1 MTTYVMRSTRDGVV
15 AEASIEI
22 ASDQRFA
29 DFTIIVDRR
38 RPGGRWHRVAEYE
51 GISPTV
57 LTAQVI
63 ARGMLASALVC
74 TTIGTEGGVLEY
86 RQID

>member
-22 ASDQRFA
+22 ASDRRFA
-29 DFTIIVDRR
+29 DFTIVVDRR
-38 RPGGRWHRVAEYE
+38 RPGGRWQRVSELE
-51 GISPTV
+51 G
-57 LTAQVI
+57 A

-74 TTIGTEGGVLEY
+74 TIIGTEGGALEHS
-86 RQID
+86 QID

>member
-22 ASDQRFA
+22 DSERMSS
-29 DFTIIVDRR
+29 DFTIVVDRR

-51 GISPTV
+51 GISPTA

-74 TTIGTEGGVLEY
+74 TTIGTEGGALGY